1 MTQRP
6 SSHLTFDEFDALLTG
21 SASST
26 AELHV
31 GTCAD
36 CAASLEA
43 QRDIVARL
51 DALPFFSPSEQFGD
65 QVLQQ
70 VVIPDP
76 FALRSLAGARTR
88 LLGNR
93 QALAV
98 AASVML
104 TAGIA
109 MLASILWSLSHPEVI
124 AAAGQWITGEA
135 SQLLWLGLR
144 GGFQNVVE
152 QPWYGLAGTVL
163 GSPGRLAG
171 LSAAGMVIYVAGLFT
186 LRRLVALPTVGVA
199 HAAA

>member
-21 SASST
+21 GASST
-26 AELHV
+26 AERHLA
-31 GTCAD
+31 TCAD

-76 FALRSLAGARTR
+76 FALRSLEGARAR

-93 QALAV
+93 QALAA
-98 AASVML
+98 AASVIL
-104 TAGIA
+104 TAGVA

-124 AAAGQWITGEA
+124 AAAGHWITGEA

-152 QPWYGLAGTVL
+152 QPWYGLAGTAL

-186 LRRLVALPTVGVA
+186 LRRLMALPTVGVA
-199 HAAA
+199 HVAA